1 MSNALSIESFLN
13 NSRSNENYSQYNI
26 KGLEGFNRVL
36 NDNNKAHGVK
46 YHMSAAERFLAS
58 AESTMMGLDLHIINR
73 SKFFDTRSKLIQAK
87 ASESVLSVFDETM
100 GRSVESAG
108 EFMKKAWE
116 AIKKFFK
123 KLGMMIAHIAKVI
136 QNFVRGKVAQAQNK
150 FFKGKYGD
158 LKRAI
163 KAITADK
170 ETKVKTKYDPGEKAG
185 HKAEQTF
192 EKIHKN
198 LTNFAGEV
206 SLCWSKIES
215 SFYDDGQ
222 RAYSPDKVQ
231 SHINNLLVAAAAF
244 SSDSKLAK
252 AKVDADKSKKSVGHE
267 FTKAI
272 KSQFGI
278 SNDSAERL
286 ASNVF
291 DNAGELLDSV
301 YLNRMT
307 SMAKTITDNSKI
319 ISSVLNKIDKM
330 SKADDS
336 ADKKINRKNQVKH
349 IKMFGDLAKAVP
361 VIAQI
366 SLGCVFTC
374 RAAAYAA
381 AQKLH
386 AKHCK

>member
-73 SKFFDTRSKLIQAK
+73 SKFFDTRSKLVQAK

-150 FFKGKYGD
+150 FFKNKYRD
-158 LKRAI
+158 LNGVI
-163 KAITADK
+163 KAIQADK
-170 ETKVKTKYDPGEKAG
+170 ETKVKTKYDPEKAVQD
-185 HKAEQTF
+185 ADRTF
-192 EKIHKN
+192 EETHKN

-206 SLCWSKIES
+206 SSCWSKIES
-215 SFYDDGQ
+215 SFSHDGQ
-222 RAYSPDKVQ
+222 NAYGPDKVQ

-244 SSDSKLAK
+244 SSDSKLAR

-286 ASNVF
+286 ASNVMAR
-291 DNAGELLDSV
+291 AGKLLDSV
-301 YLNRMT
+301 YLNKMI

-319 ISSVLNKIDKM
+319 ISSVVNKIDKM

>member
-73 SKFFDTRSKLIQAK
+73 SKFFDTRSKLVQAK

-150 FFKGKYGD
+150 FFKDKYRD
-158 LKRAI
+158 LKGVI
-163 KAITADK
+163 KAINADK
-170 ETKVKTKYDPGEKAG
+170 ETKVKTKYDPEKAVQAAD
-185 HKAEQTF
+185 KTF
-192 EKIHKN
+192 EVIHKN
-198 LTNFAGEV
+198 LTNVAGEV

-215 SFYDDGQ
+215 SFSHDGQ
-222 RAYSPDKVQ
+222 NAYSPDKVQ
-231 SHINNLLVAAAAF
+231 SHINNLIVATVAF
-244 SSDSKLAK
+244 CRDSGISQ

-286 ASNVF
+286 ASNVY
-291 DNAGELLDSV
+291 DNAGKLLDPV
-301 YLNRMT
+301 CLNRMM

-319 ISSVLNKIDKM
+319 ISSVVNKIDKM